1 LIQASKSNDASTTI
15 ILLQSN
21 NLNHWYESNIQPF
34 QKKKG
39 LFSPYFF
46 SHKKKIYI
54 FYSENL
60 KNICCN
66 IYNNQFNKK
75 IRKIEI
81 YKNKNL
87 KSYIYAPNVIK
98 INKYFYMFFAEWE
111 NNNMSNLE
119 ILKSQDLFKWKKIS
133 NRHLLN
139 LNQQIKLISEPC
151 IIKYKFRYILL
162 FECKL
167 INTWNIGY
175 IKIKN
180 IDYSKAFSKN

>member
-1 LIQASKSNDASTTI
+1 
-15 ILLQSN
+15 
-21 NLNHWYESNIQPF
+21 
-34 QKKKG
+34 
-39 LFSPYFF
+39 
-46 SHKKKIYI
+46 
-54 FYSENL
+54 
-60 KNICCN
+60 
-66 IYNNQFNKK
+66 
-75 IRKIEI
+75 
-81 YKNKNL
+81 
-87 KSYIYAPNVIK
+87 
-98 INKYFYMFFAEWE
+98 MFFAEWE